1 VDSKKSPPRRR
12 RKRLP
17 ALADLPWRRI
27 ATAAVVVAIVV
38 AIFYRSVDMEKVQDE
53 AARLPGAIAF
63 ILLVLL
69 PLIGFPASVLHVAA
83 GIRFGGP
90 LGYGLVVASI
100 VLQLIA
106 SYWIVRIWR
115 RYFEKARWL
124 QRVRER
130 IPKGA
135 HSSVCAFTVLLPGV
149 PYAVVN
155 YTLPL
160 LGVPLRTLLLC
171 ALPLHALRAT
181 VTVAFGD
188 QSSHLTGTRL
198 VVLAAYALLILG
210 VSAWLYHRLQSR
222 FAGRPRAAGGRK
234 QPA

>member
-1 VDSKKSPPRRR
+1 MDKKKSPPRRR
-12 RKRLP
+12 QKRLP

-27 ATAAVVVAIVV
+27 AVAAAVIGIVV
-38 AIFYRSVDMEKVQDE
+38 AVFYRSVDMEQVHDE
-53 AARLPGAIAF
+53 AERLPGAIAF

-69 PLIGFPASVLHVAA
+69 PLLGFPASLLHVAA

-90 LGYGLVVASI
+90 LGYGLVVTSI
-100 VLQLIA
+100 ALQLIA
-106 SYWIVRIWR
+106 SFWIVRVWR

-124 QRVRER
+124 QSVRQR

-135 HSSVCAFTVLLPGV
+135 HASVCAFTVLLPGA
-149 PYAVVN
+149 PYAVIN

-181 VTVAFGD
+181 ITVAFGD
-188 QSSHLTGTRL
+188 QSADLSGTRL
-198 VVLAAYALLILG
+198 VVLVAYALLIFG
-210 VSAWLYHRLQSR
+210 ASGWVYHRLQSR
-222 FAGRPRAAGGRK
+222 FAGRPAAAGGRK